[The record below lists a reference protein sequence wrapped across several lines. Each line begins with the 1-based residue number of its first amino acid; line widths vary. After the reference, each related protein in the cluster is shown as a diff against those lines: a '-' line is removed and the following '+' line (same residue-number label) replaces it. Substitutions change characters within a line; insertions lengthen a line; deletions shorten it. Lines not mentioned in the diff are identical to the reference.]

1 MTLTIA
7 NKIRLGFAICLL
19 FFIVA
24 SYVSYQGMV
33 NAASNFRHYGELAGE
48 TTLAGEIEANFLKV
62 RLSADK
68 YLATLENSHLSTYQ
82 QRVQKIT
89 NMIQDDIAR
98 TDDDKHRTYLDKAL
112 AEVKHFDDTFGQ
124 LKQNVEQVEKAI
136 YQDMVKVEKL
146 ALHDLETI
154 LDNAHRSLKPEVEY
168 YAALLMEKFLLA
180 NLAVLH
186 YVHKESEES
195 LQQVRVTLSETLPQL
210 EEQFRTV
217 IESEEQKAL
226 LQAFVQQRALFIKA
240 FDHAVMLKNQQN
252 GHRKKLAE
260 YGELLSSDL
269 EALKLLS
276 IEEQTQLT
284 AELQEKKKQTIEVIL
299 GLAVAAVVIGIACAY
314 TVANSIGKGIRKV
327 KRISTELSKGNLSV
341 EVVVE
346 GKDEI
351 GELLANM
358 RETILS
364 LRDIVDKVNLSCYKV
379 AQMSEELSAI
389 TNTTSRSSN
398 ALNSEMEQISASVQQ
413 LSTSTTEIAQS
424 ATDSASFA
432 QRATHN
438 VSQGLDEVHKTLD
451 AIEKAEHEM
460 AGSSKQIGDLYQ
472 ESMDIGSILE
482 VIHGVAEQTN
492 LLALNAAIEA
502 ARAGEQGRGFAV
514 VADEV
519 RSLAKRT
526 QEATAQIETMIG
538 SLQHGA
544 EEAKNSID
552 QSHHTV
558 TGAAQQA
565 QSTTSNLENI
575 QTLIEELNDTNTQI
589 AAAVEEQSMVTAN
602 VSESVTET
610 YNITRD
616 NNEAVKNIAESAQEL
631 AVVAQDLET
640 QMKRFKTA

>member
-1 MTLTIA
+1 
-7 NKIRLGFAICLL
+7 
-19 FFIVA
+19 
-24 SYVSYQGMV
+24 MV

-48 TTLAGEIEANFLKV
+48 TTLAGEIQANFLKV

-68 YLATLENSHLSTYQ
+68 YLATLENSHLTTYQ

-89 NMIQDDIAR
+89 KMVQDDITR
-98 TDDDKHRTYLDKAL
+98 TDDDEHRAYLDKAL
-112 AEVKHFDDTFGQ
+112 AEVKHFDHTFGQ

-136 YQDMVKVEKL
+136 YQDMVKVEKQ
-146 ALHDLETI
+146 ALHDLDAI

-168 YAALLMEKFLLA
+168 YAALLMENFLLA

-186 YVHKESEES
+186 YVHKENEES

-240 FDHAVMLKNQQN
+240 FDHTVMLKNQQN

-616 NNEAVKNIAESAQEL
+616 NNEAVKNIADSAQEL

>member
-1 MTLTIA
+1 M
-7 NKIRLGFAICLL
+7 
-19 FFIVA
+19 
-24 SYVSYQGMV
+24 
-33 NAASNFRHYGELAGE
+33 
-48 TTLAGEIEANFLKV
+48 
-62 RLSADK
+62 
-68 YLATLENSHLSTYQ
+68 
-82 QRVQKIT
+82 
-89 NMIQDDIAR
+89 
-98 TDDDKHRTYLDKAL
+98 
-112 AEVKHFDDTFGQ
+112 
-124 LKQNVEQVEKAI
+124 
-136 YQDMVKVEKL
+136 
-146 ALHDLETI
+146 
-154 LDNAHRSLKPEVEY
+154 
-168 YAALLMEKFLLA
+168 
-180 NLAVLH
+180 
-186 YVHKESEES
+186 
-195 LQQVRVTLSETLPQL
+195 
-210 EEQFRTV
+210 
-217 IESEEQKAL
+217 
-226 LQAFVQQRALFIKA
+226 
-240 FDHAVMLKNQQN
+240 
-252 GHRKKLAE
+252 
-260 YGELLSSDL
+260 SSDL
-269 EALKLLS
+269 ETLKLLS

-451 AIEKAEHEM
+451 AIEKAEYEM

>member
-48 TTLAGEIEANFLKV
+48 TTLAGEIQANFLKV

-68 YLATLENSHLSTYQ
+68 YLATLENSHLTTYQ

-89 NMIQDDIAR
+89 KMVQDDIAR
-98 TDDDKHRTYLDKAL
+98 TDDDKHRAYLDKAL
-112 AEVKHFDDTFGQ
+112 AEVKHFDHTFGQ

-136 YQDMVKVEKL
+136 YQDMVKVEKQ
-146 ALHDLETI
+146 ALHDLDAI

-168 YAALLMEKFLLA
+168 YAALLMENFLLA

-195 LQQVRVTLSETLPQL
+195 LQQVRVILSETLPQL

-240 FDHAVMLKNQQN
+240 FDHTVMLKNQQN

-438 VSQGLDEVHKTLD
+438 VSQGV
-451 AIEKAEHEM
+451 
-460 AGSSKQIGDLYQ
+460 
-472 ESMDIGSILE
+472 
-482 VIHGVAEQTN
+482 
-492 LLALNAAIEA
+492 
-502 ARAGEQGRGFAV
+502 GRG
-514 VADEV
+514 
-519 RSLAKRT
+519 
-526 QEATAQIETMIG
+526 AQNLRRDRKGRARNGRQFETDWRFVSRVDGHWLYFG
-538 SLQHGA
+538 SDSWCG
-544 EEAKNSID
+544 
-552 QSHHTV
+552 
-558 TGAAQQA
+558 
-565 QSTTSNLENI
+565 
-575 QTLIEELNDTNTQI
+575 
-589 AAAVEEQSMVTAN
+589 
-602 VSESVTET
+602 
-610 YNITRD
+610 
-616 NNEAVKNIAESAQEL
+616 
-631 AVVAQDLET
+631 
-640 QMKRFKTA
+640 

>member
-1 MTLTIA
+1 M
-7 NKIRLGFAICLL
+7 
-19 FFIVA
+19 
-24 SYVSYQGMV
+24 SYQGMV

-48 TTLAGEIEANFLKV
+48 TTLAGEIQANFLKV

-68 YLATLENSHLSTYQ
+68 YLATLENSHLTTYQ

-89 NMIQDDIAR
+89 KMVQDDITR
-98 TDDDKHRTYLDKAL
+98 TDDDEHRAYLDKAL
-112 AEVKHFDDTFGQ
+112 AEVKHFDHTFGQ

-136 YQDMVKVEKL
+136 YQDMVKVEKQ
-146 ALHDLETI
+146 ALHDLDAI

-168 YAALLMEKFLLA
+168 YAALLMENFLLA

-186 YVHKESEES
+186 YVHKENEES

-240 FDHAVMLKNQQN
+240 FDHTVMLKNQQN

-616 NNEAVKNIAESAQEL
+616 NNEAVKNIADSAQEL

>member
-1 MTLTIA
+1 M
-7 NKIRLGFAICLL
+7 
-19 FFIVA
+19 
-24 SYVSYQGMV
+24 
-33 NAASNFRHYGELAGE
+33 
-48 TTLAGEIEANFLKV
+48 
-62 RLSADK
+62 
-68 YLATLENSHLSTYQ
+68 
-82 QRVQKIT
+82 
-89 NMIQDDIAR
+89 
-98 TDDDKHRTYLDKAL
+98 
-112 AEVKHFDDTFGQ
+112 
-124 LKQNVEQVEKAI
+124 
-136 YQDMVKVEKL
+136 
-146 ALHDLETI
+146 
-154 LDNAHRSLKPEVEY
+154 
-168 YAALLMEKFLLA
+168 
-180 NLAVLH
+180 
-186 YVHKESEES
+186 
-195 LQQVRVTLSETLPQL
+195 
-210 EEQFRTV
+210 
-217 IESEEQKAL
+217 
-226 LQAFVQQRALFIKA
+226 
-240 FDHAVMLKNQQN
+240 
-252 GHRKKLAE
+252 
-260 YGELLSSDL
+260 
-269 EALKLLS
+269 
-276 IEEQTQLT
+276 
-284 AELQEKKKQTIEVIL
+284 
-299 GLAVAAVVIGIACAY
+299 AAVVIGIACAY
-314 TVANSIGKGIRKV
+314 TVASSIGKGIRKV
-327 KRISTELSKGNLSV
+327 KRISTELSKGNLSI
-341 EVVVE
+341 EVLVE

-389 TNTTSRSSN
+389 TNTTSYSSN